1 MRNFSSLYIRKI
13 ASVGMLTALAM
24 VLGFVETLIPI
35 MKCMLFMVTFWKAS
49 LLNNAKRFMLSL
61 FDIKTGVIVSL
72 LRIVLIAMTF
82 GNVSMMI
89 YSISGA
95 TLSLLCMIIA
105 KQIKG
110 FSMVGISIIG
120 GIMHNVGQII
130 CAAVVV
136 RTNGVFTYL
145 PVLLIAGVVSGMLI
159 GIAASLV
166 IVRVKPYIR
175 K

>member
-1 MRNFSSLYIRKI
+1 
-13 ASVGMLTALAM
+13 
-24 VLGFVETLIPI
+24 
-35 MKCMLFMVTFWKAS
+35 
-49 LLNNAKRFMLSL
+49 
-61 FDIKTGVIVSL
+61 
-72 LRIVLIAMTF
+72 
-82 GNVSMMI
+82 MMF

-95 TLSLLCMIIA
+95 ALSLLCMILA

-130 CAAVVV
+130 CAAFVV

-145 PVLLIAGVVSGMLI
+145 PVLMIAGVVSGMLI

>member
-35 MKCMLFMVTFWKAS
+35 NLGIPGMKIGLANLIVIIAFY
-49 LLNNAKRFMLSL
+49 L

-105 KQIKG
+105 KQIKA
-110 FSMVGISIIG
+110 FSMVGRSIIG
-120 GIMHNVGQII
+120 VIMHNVGQII

>member
-1 MRNFSSLYIRKI
+1 MRTFSNSYTGKI
-13 ASVGMLTALAM
+13 TIIGMLTALAM

-35 MKCMLFMVTFWKAS
+35 NLGVPGMKLGLANLIVIIT
-49 LLNNAKRFMLSL
+49 LYL
-61 FDIKTGVIVSL
+61 FDIKTAVIVSL

-82 GNVSMMI
+82 GNVSMMF
-89 YSISGA
+89 YSIAGA
-95 TLSLLCMIIA
+95 SLSLLCMILA
-105 KQIKG
+105 KKING

-130 CAAVVV
+130 CAAFVV

-145 PVLLIAGVVSGMLI
+145 PVLMFAGIISGMLI

-166 IVRVKPYIR
+166 LVRVKPIL